1 LRNKNI
7 TGKEA
12 DAVLGKVHIT
22 ANKNMVPGDTQSPMI
37 TSGIRLGTPAI
48 TTRGLIEVDMKI
60 IASLID
66 EAIVMKDNDSAQKE
80 VANKVHKLMSD
91 RPLFV

>member
-1 LRNKNI
+1 MN
-7 TGKEA
+7 E
-12 DAVLGKVHIT
+12 D
-22 ANKNMVPGDTQSPMI
+22 
-37 TSGIRLGTPAI
+37 
-48 TTRGLIEVDMKI
+48 DMKI

-66 EAIVMKDNDSAQKE
+66 EAIVMKDNESAQKE